1 MAREYRAAMAEALA
15 DPDGVFVLDETT
27 FPKKGRHSV
36 GVQRQH
42 CGALGKKAN
51 CQCAVSLHYVAP
63 KGHCPLAMRLFLPA
77 GWLEEPARLDRAGVP
92 LEERRA
98 LSKGQIALE
107 LLDQVRAEGWP
118 GRVVVADAGYGVSG
132 PLRQALEARGLH
144 YVVGVTDHLV
154 VFAQEPGWEWPE
166 AAQPRDPHRPCS
178 RPRLTEDSSP
188 PLSLAALAA
197 RTPFAPGDLA

>member
-1 MAREYRAAMAEALA
+1 MIDTHAHLDACDEPAAALVARAREAGVDRIVTVGSGIDSCRAALVVA
-15 DPDGVFVLDETT
+15 DDEDGVFA
-27 FPKKGRHSV
+27 
-36 GVQRQH
+36 
-42 CGALGKKAN
+42 ALGIHPH
-51 CQCAVSLHYVAP
+51 Q
-63 KGHCPLAMRLFLPA
+63 A
-77 GWLEEPARLDRAGVP
+77 GGEEAARLDRAGVP
-92 LEERRA
+92 REERRA
-98 LSKGQIALE
+98 LSKGQITLE
-107 LLDQVRAEGWP
+107 LLDRVRAEGWA

-132 PLRQALEARGLH
+132 PWRQALEARGLH
-144 YVVGVTDHLV
+144 YVVGVTDQLV